1 MSFKI
6 SIPNKSKINL
16 PLMKSDLHP
25 KGGPLP
31 SDINGTHSDKIRRP
45 SNSDRLKSND
55 NIQRPSV
62 MKSGESTPRL
72 ENDIFS
78 KKPSFLYT
86 STFCSDRIPS
96 DMDLC
101 ASALKVE
108 NDIFS
113 KKPSFLYAKS
123 TRQMGVEKDIFSNK
137 PSFLYIASE
146 EHPASFRGDREAA
159 STFGLQSSRP
169 TGGSD
174 SRGSAVGDREAAATF
189 GGDHVAASDI
199 IEINPVNKDKNFSR
213 NFIYERKETIDSL
226 DNAPWGAPYERRY

>member
-1 MSFKI
+1 
-6 SIPNKSKINL
+6 
-16 PLMKSDLHP
+16 
-25 KGGPLP
+25 
-31 SDINGTHSDKIRRP
+31 
-45 SNSDRLKSND
+45 
-55 NIQRPSV
+55 
-62 MKSGESTPRL
+62 
-72 ENDIFS
+72 
-78 KKPSFLYT
+78 
-86 STFCSDRIPS
+86 
-96 DMDLC
+96 MDLC